1 MTTKSYDKNG
11 LMAKFFA
18 ILERCHFLIF
28 QKVTLL
34 KAESFENKQLKR

>member
-18 ILERCHFLIF
+18 VYNGSILLNLCKNNFH
-28 QKVTLL
+28 
-34 KAESFENKQLKR
+34 